1 MFVGLLSLCW
11 FINHGWFL
19 WFYNFIVTLLV
30 YNYILISLDDF
41 NFIIFTIFL
50 QIYRFL
56 FLIL

>member
-1 MFVGLLSLCW
+1 MFEVLMDN
-11 FINHGWFL
+11 FIEVL
-19 WFYNFIVTLLV
+19 IDNFIVTLFV
-30 YNYILISLDDF
+30 YSYILISLDDF